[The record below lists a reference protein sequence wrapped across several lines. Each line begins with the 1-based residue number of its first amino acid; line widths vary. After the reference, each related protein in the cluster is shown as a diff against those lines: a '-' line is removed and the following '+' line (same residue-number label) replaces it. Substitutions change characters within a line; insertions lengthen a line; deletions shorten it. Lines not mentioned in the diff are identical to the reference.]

1 MTSLDIVDLI
11 MNNPITKLTDS
22 NNNKLLE
29 KVKNSFT
36 EMEQQLFISS
46 FYTYLN
52 YDKSSDFIVDLDFI
66 WKWLGFTRKF
76 NATSCLLNNF
86 ILNKDYSQSYI
97 LNSNDFATAAAVS
110 KKKGSGGHN
119 SDKYYLNIKTFKS
132 LCLKA
137 QTKKADEI
145 HEYYIKL
152 EELIHEV
159 LEEEATEMKNKL
171 LIKDN
176 ELLIKNNEL
185 LEKDNL
191 IKNARQDKFKT
202 IEKTL
207 ISQFPVNSECIY
219 FGTIDNCN
227 SKGEKLIKF
236 GHSNNLN
243 IRVQDH
249 HKTYENFI
257 LRDAFKVHN
266 RQEIENAIKTHP
278 KIKNHIRTIEV
289 NEKNK
294 NEIIAYDETNFTI
307 LRLSTY
313 IKNIIAEK
321 TYSVENFNKL
331 VEENTIYKASIE
343 RLSDENEKIK
353 ILNNEYKEKLD
364 KLELSLKNITTTYE
378 INLNNL
384 NNEKDDVNNNE
395 KDGNEKDEKNDNIYA
410 IDVKLKNKFD
420 KFINE
425 CCIIRNDVEVDSI
438 TITGQF
444 RIFNREKPTKLLFE
458 TFNKYMRTRFLACR
472 LKNQNKNQIV
482 HGFKGIKL
490 IEVAY
495 NKQYSSNEVENFL
508 FENCVFSPNGRAST
522 NKIVEEFI
530 NYKNNINL
538 LINNNEDKD
547 MKNYLKNCKY
557 IVGGPIRLHNI
568 DATFEGYYGISL
580 KNELSTER
588 SAGSTAKKV
597 EKIDATSKSVLNS
610 WPTIAKAAIDEGFS
624 PAKMSRAIK
633 NNTLINNAYY
643 RGINPPNPL
652 LYL

>member
-1 MTSLDIVDLI
+1 MFNKKCNAKLCLD
-11 MNNPITKLTDS
+11 
-22 NNNKLLE
+22 
-29 KVKNSFT
+29 
-36 EMEQQLFISS
+36 
-46 FYTYLN
+46 
-52 YDKSSDFIVDLDFI
+52 
-66 WKWLGFTRKF
+66 
-76 NATSCLLNNF
+76 NNF

-97 LNSNDFATAAAVS
+97 KNSNNFAPGAPGAKNT
-110 KKKGSGGHN
+110 GSGGHN
-119 SDKYYLNIKTFKS
+119 IHKYFLNIKTFKS

-171 LIKDN
+171 LMKDN
-176 ELLIKNNEL
+176 ELS
-185 LEKDNL
+185 EKDNL

-243 IRVQDH
+243 VRVQDH

-266 RQEIENAIKTHP
+266 RQEIENAIKSHP

-307 LRLSTY
+307 PRLSTY

-353 ILNNEYKEKLD
+353 ILNNEYKEKLN

-395 KDGNEKDEKNDNIYA
+395 KDENEKDDVNNDENDEKDGNEKDGKNDNIYA
-410 IDVKLKNKFD
+410 IDEKLKNKFD

-495 NKQYSSNEVENFL
+495 KKQYSSNEVENFL

-557 IVGGPIRLHNI
+557 IVGGPLRLHNI

-580 KNELSTER
+580 KNELVTER
-588 SAGSTAKKV
+588 LAGSTAKKV
-597 EKIDATSKSVLNS
+597 QKIDATSKTVLNS
-610 WPTIAKAAIDEGFS
+610 WPTIAKAAICEEFS

-643 RGINPPNPL
+643 RGI
-652 LYL
+652 YQGD